1 MIGDEEEGRAEMRDQ
16 VAKREDLPLNP
27 SFQMESGPF
36 LRTAPPHW
44 LLWMESTRRNTLD
57 CCVTDRGESRRV
69 RRRYGASRLS
79 SRRSRGQSVRFRLT
93 NECGRGPTRFRD
105 LLRYSRVV
113 QRSSGR
119 ERYDRRGEKRRCII
133 IGQVMM
139 ERCRM
144 MSRVVTV

>member
-1 MIGDEEEGRAEMRDQ
+1 MIGDEEEGRAEMREQ

-36 LRTAPPHW
+36 LRTALGPLDGKHAAKHPHA
-44 LLWMESTRRNTLD
+44 D
-57 CCVTDRGESRRV
+57 CVTDRVESRRD

-79 SRRSRGQSVRFRLT
+79 SRRSRGQSGRFRLT
-93 NECGRGPTRFRD
+93 NERGRGRTRLRD
-105 LLRYSRVV
+105 LLRFSRVV
-113 QRSSGR
+113 QSLSGS
-119 ERYDRRGEKRRCII
+119 ERCDRRGEKRRCII

-144 MSRVVTV
+144 MSRMVTV